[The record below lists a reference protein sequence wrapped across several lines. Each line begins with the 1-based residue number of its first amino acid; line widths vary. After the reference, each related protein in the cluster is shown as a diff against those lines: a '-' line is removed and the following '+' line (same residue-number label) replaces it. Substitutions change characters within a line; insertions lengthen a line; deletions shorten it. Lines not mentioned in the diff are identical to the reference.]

1 MRIFNSSDKEDL
13 GMEAHPAEY
22 GMYLSLIKKN
32 NLHIK
37 SKEGYQLAKPSKDN
51 IGLYQLYNL
60 FNDYLKNKKE
70 SVSVQEIF
78 NIFSAQPY
86 GVKTG
91 ILPLLV
97 SLFYKINEGSLA
109 LYNIDETGRESL
121 ITEHSQQVA
130 EKFYQLPEEIKIMH
144 VKIEGENKRYLIAL
158 KIMLNKTI
166 LRKRLKTQ
174 RL

>member
-13 GMEAHPAEY
+13 GMESHPAEY

-37 SKEGYQLAKPSKDN
+37 TKEGYQLAKPSKDN

-70 SVSVQEIF
+70 PVSIQEIF

-86 GVKTG
+86 GVKQE
-91 ILPLLV
+91 
-97 SLFYKINEGSLA
+97 FCHY
-109 LYNIDETGRESL
+109 
-121 ITEHSQQVA
+121 
-130 EKFYQLPEEIKIMH
+130 
-144 VKIEGENKRYLIAL
+144 
-158 KIMLNKTI
+158 
-166 LRKRLKTQ
+166 
-174 RL
+174 